1 MFNIVQR
8 RKWFF
13 LFSGLVILAGLIA
26 MAISIATYPEHA
38 PVRLSIDFIGGSL
51 IEVEFKPIAGAQQP
65 GQITEADLIKAFKDF
80 VPDEPRIQRLSEV
93 GGAASNRWQIRTT
106 YIDNDTA
113 SKL

>member
-26 MAISIATYPEHA
+26 MAISVATYPEHS

-51 IEVEFKPIAGAQQP
+51 IEVEFKPIPGAQQT
-65 GQITEADLIKAFKDF
+65 GQMTEDMLTSVFNQLGLKD
-80 VPDEPRIQRLSEV
+80 VRIQKLSEV
-93 GGAASNRWQIRTT
+93 GTAATNRWQ
-106 YIDNDTA
+106 
-113 SKL
+113 